1 MQAQFT
7 KELENTELV
16 ATQAGKASPNDAER
30 LELWKSIDGVQSQSG
45 KIYGRSAYSD
55 NSVSEY
61 FSKTASSSSKTSSPV
76 EHQMKDLSEKIDG
89 FVGIAK
95 KVDDLMGLKDVVGK
109 NCAGNLVDVLRDA
122 AGGGNGWPAVA
133 AATVKLP
140 ENFRGFRIE
149 TNDND
154 TTQPTSPI
162 EIEQTHVEVENEE
175 DTLNH
180 GDGVEVETENME
192 SPTPTRPSPAMVL
205 MIGYY

>member
-7 KELENTELV
+7 KELENVELI

-61 FSKTASSSSKTSSPV
+61 FSKTASSSKTSSPV

-95 KVDDLMGLKDVVGK
+95 KAHLLFSNYVSELP
-109 NCAGNLVDVLRDA
+109 
-122 AGGGNGWPAVA
+122 GGCRGNGTRIGSVGVVRRHAVHIYSLRRVNQDIYLLTTRACQPA
-133 AATVKLP
+133 
-140 ENFRGFRIE
+140 FREPKR
-149 TNDND
+149 
-154 TTQPTSPI
+154 
-162 EIEQTHVEVENEE
+162 
-175 DTLNH
+175 L
-180 GDGVEVETENME
+180 
-192 SPTPTRPSPAMVL
+192 
-205 MIGYY
+205 